1 MRENSRTISLFSWI
15 YYQEIVMIQVE
26 PVGNSAPLSDTEFY
40 ILGIAVA
47 LMVII
52 IGIRVINYL
61 KGFSK

>member
-1 MRENSRTISLFSWI
+1 
-15 YYQEIVMIQVE
+15 MIQVE